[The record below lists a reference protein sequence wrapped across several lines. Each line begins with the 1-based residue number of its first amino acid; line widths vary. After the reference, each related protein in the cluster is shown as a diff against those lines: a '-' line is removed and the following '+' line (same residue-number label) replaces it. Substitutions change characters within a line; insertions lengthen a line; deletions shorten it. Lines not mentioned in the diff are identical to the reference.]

1 MCFSLIIDGFCLR
14 SFFQVIRQKQLCQY
28 ADALFMRKQEKHVHQ
43 CFYHHWCSSS
53 LTHTNTL
60 NDLNLLCTSTLDS
73 TAPLRSGLNV
83 VLARCPGSTKTF
95 TVWKDNAGG
104 QKGDGRRWIFSC
116 VIKRWKHERLLSMN
130 RWRRRGY
137 FSPLIHSN
145 KHSPELFGAQWSVFE
160 ILQVFIRLRHR
171 VRNVFTF

>member
-1 MCFSLIIDGFCLR
+1 MDSVWDHFSKWSGKR
-14 SFFQVIRQKQLCQY
+14 SCVSTLT
-28 ADALFMRKQEKHVHQ
+28 LFSWGNRRNMFISVS
-43 CFYHHWCSSS
+43 YHHWYSSS

-73 TAPLRSGLNV
+73 TAPFKIRTKRGARSL
-83 VLARCPGSTKTF
+83 P
-95 TVWKDNAGG
+95 WIHKDIHSLKR
-104 QKGDGRRWIFSC
+104 QCRRA
-116 VIKRWKHERLLSMN
+116 E
-130 RWRRRGY
+130 RRRKKVNLQLRHQEMKAWTTAFNEQVNEARAGY

-145 KHSPELFGAQWSVFE
+145 KHSPELFGAQWSVFD